1 MEVTVCVFAGLK
13 NYFDNEFKLE
23 LESNYSIIQLM
34 EKLHTMNP
42 LSKSTLSICRFA
54 VNDSFVSSD
63 YILKNEERLCIIP
76 PSSGG

>member
-1 MEVTVCVFAGLK
+1 MKVTICVFAGLK
-13 NYFDNEFKLE
+13 NYFSNEFNME
-23 LESNYSIIQLM
+23 LESSYSIHQLV
-34 EKLHTMNP
+34 EKLQVMSP

-54 VNDSFVSSD
+54 VNDSFVSTE